1 MCSASSRTER
11 RAARAQ
17 AGRPVS
23 AIEDMAGLFQDAP
36 GRWGGRGD
44 PYLWQE
50 MASALTGVPLP
61 ATAAQCEALLAD
73 TFARLLG
80 TALDASVESIFV
92 PRLSHGGMSSGY
104 VSLVFWRATALPLLL
119 ARHAAA
125 LAQRHADDATL
136 QPPPWWRRLGRS
148 R

>member
-1 MCSASSRTER
+1 MT
-11 RAARAQ
+11 
-17 AGRPVS
+17 
-23 AIEDMAGLFQDAP
+23 AIEDMAGLFQDEP
-36 GRWGGRGD
+36 PTWGGRGD

-50 MASALTGVPLP
+50 MASTFAGVPLP

-73 TFARLLG
+73 TFARLVG
-80 TALDASVESIFV
+80 TALDAAVESVFV

-104 VSLVFWRATALPLLL
+104 VSLLFWRATAMPLLL

-125 LAQRHADDATL
+125 LAQRHAGAATP
-136 QPPPWWRRLGRS
+136 QAPSCWRRIFRS

>member
-1 MCSASSRTER
+1 MT
-11 RAARAQ
+11 
-17 AGRPVS
+17 
-23 AIEDMAGLFQDAP
+23 AIEDMAGLFQDEP

-50 MASALTGVPLP
+50 MAATLAGVPLP
-61 ATAAQCEALLAD
+61 ATAAQCQTLLAE
-73 TFARLLG
+73 TFVRLVG
-80 TALDASVESIFV
+80 TALDASVESVFV

-104 VSLVFWRATALPLLL
+104 VSLVFWRGTALPLLL

-125 LAQRHADDATL
+125 LAQRHASIATP
-136 QPPPWWRRLGRS
+136 QTPPWWRRLWRS